1 MEMTKLEKKIINF
14 LIKHKNFLFLC
25 FMTVAAVMLRVSLY
39 NKETGDFIGC
49 LEPWVNEYIKY
60 GGVAGLKYNIGN
72 YNCLYNYILSLISYL
87 PINSLYS
94 IKSVSVIFDIVC
106 AVFGYKIGYLVTNNK
121 QNASIIYCAIL
132 FAPTCFLNSGAWAQC
147 DSIYTSFAIISI
159 YYLLKEKF
167 TLSFIFAG
175 ISFAF
180 KLQFVFILPVY
191 IIYYICKKKFSIIN
205 FLLIPLVNLITAI
218 PAILLG
224 RDIKD
229 ILMIYLNQAQT
240 YSNYSLKFPNIYYIL
255 VDNAHLKYLGMILC
269 VVAFAVI
276 LFIIID
282 RKIKLDQK
290 NILLLC
296 CISVITA
303 TYFLPYMHERYMFMA
318 DLFSIIWYLCQKNK
332 KYLYFPIAINL
343 ISLLSYLGFLFKF
356 TLIDFPILS
365 LIYLII
371 LIKFGYDI
379 SIFNHK
385 SSIKN

>member
-1 MEMTKLEKKIINF
+1 
-14 LIKHKNFLFLC
+14 
-25 FMTVAAVMLRVSLY
+25 
-39 NKETGDFIGC
+39 
-49 LEPWVNEYIKY
+49 
-60 GGVAGLKYNIGN
+60 
-72 YNCLYNYILSLISYL
+72 
-87 PINSLYS
+87 
-94 IKSVSVIFDIVC
+94 
-106 AVFGYKIGYLVTNNK
+106 
-121 QNASIIYCAIL
+121 
-132 FAPTCFLNSGAWAQC
+132 
-147 DSIYTSFAIISI
+147 
-159 YYLLKEKF
+159 
-167 TLSFIFAG
+167 
-175 ISFAF
+175 
-180 KLQFVFILPVY
+180 
-191 IIYYICKKKFSIIN
+191 
-205 FLLIPLVNLITAI
+205 
-218 PAILLG
+218 
-224 RDIKD
+224 
-229 ILMIYLNQAQT
+229 
-240 YSNYSLKFPNIYYIL
+240 
-255 VDNAHLKYLGMILC
+255 MILC

>member
-1 MEMTKLEKKIINF
+1 MTKLEKKIINF

-191 IIYYICKKKFSIIN
+191 IIYYICKKKF
-205 FLLIPLVNLITAI
+205 
-218 PAILLG
+218 
-224 RDIKD
+224 
-229 ILMIYLNQAQT
+229 
-240 YSNYSLKFPNIYYIL
+240 
-255 VDNAHLKYLGMILC
+255 
-269 VVAFAVI
+269 
-276 LFIIID
+276 
-282 RKIKLDQK
+282 
-290 NILLLC
+290 
-296 CISVITA
+296 
-303 TYFLPYMHERYMFMA
+303 
-318 DLFSIIWYLCQKNK
+318 
-332 KYLYFPIAINL
+332 
-343 ISLLSYLGFLFKF
+343 
-356 TLIDFPILS
+356 
-365 LIYLII
+365 
-371 LIKFGYDI
+371 
-379 SIFNHK
+379 
-385 SSIKN
+385 